1 QQRLA
6 QTVAGIAD
14 GVAQYFGA
22 PPGTAGITAGASGD
36 AICLC
41 GGPGH
46 CGIAP
51 AAGPPVWPACMP
63 ISRTCAAGTPSIR
76 WPSISRG
83 VSACSM
89 ARRMV
94 AIHAVSTTAT
104 IAATSH
110 TIGDLYQG
118 SARTARGGTSIATGT
133 FMSATL
139 AHTIRIQPRGDG
151 SRFLFA
157 QAPAPRGHHTGSAV
171 TNRCCYACE
180 VAAVKPYIVRQV
192 RCAELRNTPAIHS
205 MTGDAHAGVTGSTG
219 FDPRCGHL
227 PSAQAHHVG
236 NEIDDA
242 FRAKRRAP
250 RRHHPV
256 AA

>member
-1 QQRLA
+1 
-6 QTVAGIAD
+6 
-14 GVAQYFGA
+14 
-22 PPGTAGITAGASGD
+22 
-36 AICLC
+36 
-41 GGPGH
+41 
-46 CGIAP
+46 
-51 AAGPPVWPACMP
+51 MP

-89 ARRMV
+89 ARRVV

-118 SARTARGGTSIATGT
+118 SARTARAGTSIATGT

-256 AA
+256 AAVQDALLHRLRIAAVDPIGIGQARRAQCLIAGRGSAGAGRATVRVETAAYAGL